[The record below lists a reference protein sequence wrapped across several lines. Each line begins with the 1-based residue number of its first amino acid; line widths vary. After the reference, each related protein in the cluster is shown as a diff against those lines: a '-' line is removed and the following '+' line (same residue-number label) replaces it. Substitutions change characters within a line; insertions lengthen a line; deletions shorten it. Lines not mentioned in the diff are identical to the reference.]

1 MKQKQKSVKVSKE
14 TWKILTDI
22 KMRDDRKTLGEVISY
37 LLIKAKEVEVND
49 TQSNQK
55 TD

>member
-1 MKQKQKSVKVSKE
+1 MQKSIKVSKE

-22 KMRDDRKTLGEVISY
+22 KMRDDRKTLGEVIFY
-37 LLIKAKEVEVND
+37 LLIKAKEVDGNG
-49 TQSNQK
+49 TPSYSK